1 MIQNKTARLILQCP
15 YRTNI
20 NQMHFDLQW
29 LKVEERM
36 IAAILLSSW
45 KVLHFKTLLD
55 QYNKLQSNVQSHEYV
70 TRRATEGRFL
80 LPYAKTNVLKCT
92 VTFRAIQLWNPT
104 PVSFIKITRNIYF

>member
-45 KVLHFKTLLD
+45 KVLHIKALLD
-55 QYNKLQSNVQSHEYV
+55 QYNKLQSNVICNSNINMLLDEQQRVDFY
-70 TRRATEGRFL
+70 FL
-80 LPYAKTNVLKCT
+80 MPKLMFLNV
-92 VTFRAIQLWNPT
+92 Q
-104 PVSFIKITRNIYF
+104 